1 VSVLLSFSD
10 FSAALPP
17 AEEAVSLS
25 RDHALDQRPTELRA
39 CLLACAQLGKVYEAL
54 GRVSE
59 AAALYEHVVSA
70 TRRTLSNSPSSRG
83 NEGQETPCS
92 SRSNEPRKSSIVDA
106 RLGSETAARLQLLR
120 ERHML
125 QDEEQIL

>member
-1 VSVLLSFSD
+1 MLSFGD
-10 FSAALPP
+10 WPAALSP

-25 RDHALDQRPTELRA
+25 RDPAVDQRPTNLRA

-70 TRRTLSNSPSSRG
+70 TRRTLSNSPSRG
-83 NEGQETPCS
+83 SEGPETPCTA
-92 SRSNEPRKSSIVDA
+92 RNGEPRKSSIVDA

-120 ERHML
+120 EKHML